1 MDALEYDHYLIAAI
15 VALAGVIVF
24 LWHDNKK
31 SQAKKDAVILRITE
45 DYAKEV
51 KEMAVDNSKVIAGV
65 MTSLDNNT
73 KVIERLLDRDENT
86 SRRR

>member
-1 MDALEYDHYLIAAI
+1 MEALEFEHYLIAAV
-15 VALAGVIVF
+15 VALAGVVAY

-31 SQAKKDAVILRITE
+31 SQSKKDAVILRITE

>member
-1 MDALEYDHYLIAAI
+1 METLEFEHYLIAAI
-15 VALAGVIVF
+15 VALAGVIAYM
-24 LWHDNKK
+24 WHNHRKDL
-31 SQAKKDAVILRITE
+31 SKKDANILRITE
-45 DYAKEV
+45 EYAKEI
-51 KEMAVDNSKVIAGV
+51 KEMAIDNSKVIAGV